1 MRVVFSKNIPTHVH
15 LLIFSVKFFVHMIHL
30 LLNTKGIKYMI
41 FYDFPSVITEGR
53 KLELEVADDGVPT
66 LTRVQHTAAQAYPS

>member
-1 MRVVFSKNIPTHVH
+1 
-15 LLIFSVKFFVHMIHL
+15 MIHL
-30 LLNTKGIKYMI
+30 LLNTKGIKYMF
-41 FYDFPSVITEGR
+41 FYDFFKVLFSVITEGR

>member
-1 MRVVFSKNIPTHVH
+1 
-15 LLIFSVKFFVHMIHL
+15 MIHL

>member
-1 MRVVFSKNIPTHVH
+1 
-15 LLIFSVKFFVHMIHL
+15 
-30 LLNTKGIKYMI
+30 MI